1 MADLKLNYRVIPK
14 TEVDVIMA
22 RYQDLFDLYQHGT
35 PAEIHTVGLYQTQEA
50 PPSHRIPREIMKRPA
65 PKFRCGA
72 LAYLKRNC
80 NKIRSTCLLSW
91 I

>member
-1 MADLKLNYRVIPK
+1 MDALKINQRVIPK

-50 PPSHRIPREIMKRPA
+50 DRMQRE
-65 PKFRCGA
+65 
-72 LAYLKRNC
+72 
-80 NKIRSTCLLSW
+80 LLQQATAFPGK
-91 I
+91 